1 MECYL
6 ALRRQ
11 GKQEPRKNALTLVIA
26 TGGSGVSA
34 IKEAIKIAD
43 QKLLAEY
50 QNYVEFL
57 VVDSDTDEI
66 EGAKNKNGVRTLYT
80 STDGAAHRMT
90 LKYGEERRPEFFR
103 KFMPA
108 DYDIQKINGKGS
120 SRDRITGKM
129 KLYDVTEDGAS
140 TNDARFQDMIA
151 NLFRGKWSPYKKL
164 PVDIMILTGI
174 SGGNGSGTFM
184 DLAHGQKK
192 SARERE
198 KAR

>member
-1 MECYL
+1 MADVRETVSIDEL
-6 ALRRQ
+6 QKFLELDQVDAGNGMLFGASVAR
-11 GKQEPRKNALTLVIA
+11 KQEPRKNALTLVIA

-43 QKLLAEY
+43 QKLFAEY

-140 TNDARFQDMIA
+140 T
-151 NLFRGKWSPYKKL
+151 
-164 PVDIMILTGI
+164 
-174 SGGNGSGTFM
+174 
-184 DLAHGQKK
+184 
-192 SARERE
+192 
-198 KAR
+198 